1 MKVRLTKKLAESI
14 DGINLGTSRVGDV
27 LELSEPEARLLI
39 AENWATA
46 RERRQEQARTVEH
59 DRRTTWSP
67 PLEGF

>member
-1 MKVRLTKKLAESI
+1 MKVRLTKKLAERI

-39 AENWATA
+39 AEDWATA
-46 RERRQEQARTVEH
+46 RERREQSRSVEH

-67 PLEGF
+67 PLEGY